1 MLAPPQ
7 ARPEVESLQAYSAPL
22 EGRRG
27 LLRLDFN
34 ENTVGPSPKVVEA
47 IRAIPADHYAIYPEY
62 DGLREAVLVSLAA
75 MPGAIVAAAD
85 STAPAPGV
93 APAIRADGVPAL
105 ATVPLPQQPALRP
118 SLRIEQVGLFNGVDA
133 ALHAVFQAYG
143 APGDRL
149 LTTSPTFGYYTP
161 CARMQGMVIEA
172 IPYRMPGFAFP
183 FEEIL
188 AALTTPPAGSDGGWR
203 SPRLLL
209 LCNPNNPTGTRLAP
223 EAVLALAAAAPHT
236 LVVVD
241 ELYEAFTGDS
251 VLPLLLGPEG
261 QDPEGQPGDAAATA
275 AFATAS
281 LATAA
286 SADPFAA
293 CPNLLVLRS
302 LSKTAGIAGLRIGFA
317 IGAAAVVDRVS
328 RVTGPYD
335 INSFAVTAAYAAL
348 ADQAYVDA
356 YVAEVLAARQWL
368 VERLVAAGVRHHVDG
383 GNYLLIWP
391 KRPAAEVD
399 QALREA
405 GILVRSMA
413 GKPLIDGSLRVS
425 LGTLE
430 QMGRFWEAFALC
442 DARPA

>member
-1 MLAPPQ
+1 MPAPPQ

-34 ENTVGPSPKVVEA
+34 ENTVGPSPQVVEA

-62 DGLREAVLVSLAA
+62 DGLREAVAASLS
-75 MPGAIVAAAD
+75 GAGG
-85 STAPAPGV
+85 T
-93 APAIRADGVPAL
+93 
-105 ATVPLPQQPALRP
+105 LRP
-118 SLRIEQVGLFNGVDA
+118 DQIGLFNGVDA
-133 ALHAVFQAYG
+133 AIHAVFQAYG

-161 CARMQGMVIEA
+161 CAQMQGMAIEA
-172 IPYRMPGFAFP
+172 IPYRLPDFAFP
-183 FEEIL
+183 YEAIE
-188 AALTTPPAGSDGGWR
+188 AALATAP
-203 SPRLLL
+203 PRLLL

-223 EAVLALAAAAPHT
+223 ERILALAAAAPDT

-251 VLPLLLGPEG
+251 VMAPLLGAAG
-261 QDPEGQPGDAAATA
+261 SGDP
-275 AFATAS
+275 
-281 LATAA
+281 
-286 SADPFAA
+286 ADPFAA
-293 CPNLLVLRS
+293 HPNLLVLRS
-302 LSKTAGIAGLRIGFA
+302 LSKTAGLAGLRIGFA
-317 IGAAAVVDRVS
+317 IGPAALVDRIS

-335 INSFAVTAAYAAL
+335 INSFAVTAAFAAL

-356 YVAEVLAARQWL
+356 YVAEVLRARDWL
-368 VERLVAAGVRHHVDG
+368 VERLQQAGVRHHIAG

-391 KRPAAEVD
+391 ARDVHTVEAE
-399 QALREA
+399 LRAA

-425 LGTLE
+425 LGSRD
-430 QMGRFWEAFALC
+430 QMQQFWAAYRRIDLGSV
-442 DARPA
+442 A